1 MARRKNESGGD
12 GQSGTARALG
22 ATGTTSGNAAA
33 AASTGATTTRRVL
46 VAAGDIAENSALTE
60 LIAGLA
66 AREIATVQV
75 SNAKTLRDHS
85 KKSVCGVALVMCDLI
100 DMRTT
105 DACKELSAGGLHV
118 ILSVRGSALTAA
130 TDALRAGASDVVPAD
145 APVHELIARVMA
157 GIERRTCIDAER
169 DAARRADAAKIER
182 LRTLCKKLNDARSDL
197 TRQVGSLCNDLASA
211 YQELSD
217 QLVRVTM
224 ASEFSGVIRQ
234 ELDLESLLRTVLEF
248 VLAKIGPT
256 NAAVFL
262 PASSGDFTLGAYVNY
277 DCPKDTAEMMLDH
290 LSASLAPKFEHSKG
304 VHVFANGESL
314 ETLLGDE
321 SDWIGESGLL
331 VVPCR
336 AADPTSKSDQD
347 ECLAVIALFRDR
359 RTGFGEDAVT
369 RMQIIADLFG
379 AQLGRV
385 IKVHHRHLPKHKWG
399 APGASTFDD
408 PADDAGDI
416 DLAA

>member
-1 MARRKNESGGD
+1 MARRKNESGVD
-12 GQSGTARALG
+12 VRSGSARSIGGTG
-22 ATGTTSGNAAA
+22 AVSGN
-33 AASTGATTTRRVL
+33 TGAAMNGEMPVARRVL
-46 VAAGDIAENSALTE
+46 VAASADIARAATCVEMMAALQAEQIT
-60 LIAGLA
+60 
-66 AREIATVQV
+66 TVVV
-75 SNAKTLRDHS
+75 STTKELRDARRGNE
-85 KKSVCGVALVMCDLI
+85 CGVAIVLSDLEE
-100 DMRTT
+100 MN
-105 DACKELSAGGLHV
+105 AAEVCKELTTGGRVHV
-118 ILSVRGSALTAA
+118 VMMVRGSALAVA
-130 TDALRAGASDVVPAD
+130 TEALRGGAGDVVSAD
-145 APVHELIARVMA
+145 ASGRELFARVMA
-157 GIERRTCIDAER
+157 GVERRAAFDAE
-169 DAARRADAAKIER
+169 RRADAAKIER
-182 LRTLCKKLNDARSDL
+182 LRTMCRKLNDARGDL
-197 TRQVGSLCNDLASA
+197 TRQVGTLCNDLAAA

-234 ELDLESLLRTVLEF
+234 ELDLEALLRTALEF

-277 DCPKDTAEMMLDH
+277 NCPKDTAEMMLDH

-304 VHVFANGESL
+304 VHVFANRESV
-314 ETLLGDE
+314 ESLLGDE
-321 SDWIGESGLL
+321 ADWIGESGLL

-336 AADPTSKSDQD
+336 AADPAAKSDSD

-359 RTGFGEDAVT
+359 RTGFGEDTVT

-399 APGASTFDD
+399 APGASAFDD
-408 PADDAGDI
+408 PADDVGDI